1 MILRDAGKII
11 LNSSELDWVVDEIKT
26 TPTAL
31 PTALAEGFECMYSIQ
46 YSSYYGKPYQ
56 ACKHNSDNETINCEG
71 FDLLSDA
78 ITWCEE
84 VNKSA
89 MGLRIAELQAQ
100 SSKIE
105 AEIASGS
112 FQMGTPSVDH
122 AGENKEVK
130 PSTGQTWTH
139 KQKGYDVKID
149 YINRTGDVVVEE
161 VATGQRDGFG
171 RKAFL
176 ERFSPKSKEGDA

>member
-26 TPTAL
+26 T

-89 MGLRIAELQAQ
+89 MRLRIAELQAQ

-122 AGENKEVK
+122 AGENKE
-130 PSTGQTWTH
+130 
-139 KQKGYDVKID
+139 
-149 YINRTGDVVVEE
+149 GD
-161 VATGQRDGFG
+161 
-171 RKAFL
+171 L
-176 ERFSPKSKEGDA
+176 